1 MAIHRTSSG
10 DPVQTLR
17 LLWRRPSDEGRR
29 GPRPRL
35 SLDEVVDAAI
45 TLADEDGLDSLGM
58 RQVAQRLGVAPM
70 TLYTYVPG
78 KAELLDLMLDAVYL
92 RMPRPERTGR
102 PWRERVTAVAGD
114 NRDLF
119 AAHRWAAS
127 VATNRPP
134 LGPGQLAKY
143 EYELRSFDGTGLDD
157 VQRDAA
163 LTLVLQFVRSC
174 ALAEGEVASA
184 RADSRLDDE
193 QWWAATGP
201 LLAELVDPEAYPT
214 ATRVGTAAGEAHGAA
229 YSPDHAYEFGLQRI
243 LDGLDRL
250 PAAEGNA

>member
-1 MAIHRTSSG
+1 MTTYGTSAG
-10 DPVQTLR
+10 DPARTLQ
-17 LLWRRPSDEGRR
+17 LLWRRPPDEARR

-35 SLDEVVDAAI
+35 SLDEIVGTAV
-45 TLADEDGLDSLGM
+45 TLADRDGLDALGM
-58 RQVAQRLGVAPM
+58 RLVAQRLGVAPM

-92 RMPRPERTGR
+92 GMPRPDRTAAH
-102 PWRERVTAVAGD
+102 WRERVAAVAGD
-114 NRDLF
+114 NRALF
-119 AAHRWAAS
+119 ATHGWAAS

-174 ALAEGEVASA
+174 ALADGEVQSA

-193 QWWAATGP
+193 QWWAAAGP
-201 LLAELVDPEAYPT
+201 LLAELVDPAEYPT

-229 YSPDHAYEFGLQRI
+229 YGPDHAYEFGLQRI
-243 LDGLDRL
+243 LDGLDALIARSQ
-250 PAAEGNA
+250 